1 MTRKNDKRNNRRNSR
16 QRNNNPELP
25 PFAQM
30 LFGAIVGKGA
40 GMIAD
45 ALKEKAEEKTEDK
58 PHTGIRQSGNL
69 LESSCII
76 NGDGSATEIPIPDG
90 FQIFISEDGKP
101 MIRKKIE
108 GDEKKAPDIHAEG
121 ISNQD
126 VTNINNGKATLSK
139 LRIPADGSAVEY
151 PIPDNLQFFF
161 AEDGKLMVRQKIEGD
176 ENPTDAGEGKPI
188 TYDDIC
194 KKLFL
199 DMIAYKKSVKC
210 TTPAQGKRCDAFNK
224 LQNIAKYLN
233 HGWKPNF
240 TDGTQNWFITEEYFG
255 KYKAKFTYSGNYG
268 IVFFKSKCLVNEAI
282 RLMGEESLNDLF
294 STDW

>member
-1 MTRKNDKRNNRRNSR
+1 MTRRNEKRNNRRNSR

-30 LFGAIVGKGA
+30 LFGAIVGKGVD
-40 GMIAD
+40 MIAKKM
-45 ALKEKAEEKTEDK
+45 AEIAEEET
-58 PHTGIRQSGNL
+58 
-69 LESSCII
+69 
-76 NGDGSATEIPIPDG
+76 
-90 FQIFISEDGKP
+90 
-101 MIRKKIE
+101 
-108 GDEKKAPDIHAEG
+108 PDIHAEG

-151 PIPDNLQFFF
+151 PIPDGLTFFF
-161 AEDGKLMVRQKIEGD
+161 NEEGKLMVQKSPSDKNG
-176 ENPTDAGEGKPI
+176 NPI

-199 DMIAYKKSVKC
+199 NKRTYWLGNKKINYLYSDEYNCNDLNNCTSIAQAKHV
-210 TTPAQGKRCDAFNK
+210 AAFIK

-233 HGWKPNF
+233 GDWKPNF
-240 TDGTQNWFITEEYFG
+240 DRDDEKWNINKDGDTFIEMYTRTLN
-255 KYKAKFTYSGNYG
+255 KASVY
-268 IVFFKSKCLVNEAI
+268 FKSQELTKEAI
-282 RLMGEESLNDLF
+282 RLMGEDSLNDLF